1 MSVIKDAAVAEVGLI
16 WGVIS
21 VSFATASVAAVN

>member
-1 MSVIKDAAVAEVGLI
+1 MSVIKDAAVAEVALI

-21 VSFATASVAAVN
+21 VSFATAIVAVVN